1 MKRGLNK
8 LLLPIKCSARCLAH
22 FRSHSI
28 RAIIKGTSNLLY
40 CQKGKT
46 PINLIQLKLVVDGYE
61 VDRGRFSR
69 HINASLRR
77 KYNQS
82 VIFFFLLRIQ
92 FLINIVPVSKLKIQK
107 GEKITDY
114 ILSYFTSYS
123 FFQES
128 LSSKKNPPG
137 PNKTLL
143 YIYRPAVSTVSTV
156 AFCNYRNVLGANYT

>member
-46 PINLIQLKLVVDGYE
+46 PINPIQLKLVVDGYE
-61 VDRGRFSR
+61 VDRGGFSR

-82 VIFFFLLRIQ
+82 VIFFFP
-92 FLINIVPVSKLKIQK
+92 F
-107 GEKITDY
+107 
-114 ILSYFTSYS
+114 
-123 FFQES
+123 
-128 LSSKKNPPG
+128 KNPIS
-137 PNKTLL
+137 NQYSACIKTKNSKGGKNHRLHFKL
-143 YIYRPAVSTVSTV
+143 FYIIFIFPRVTVIQEKSSWP
-156 AFCNYRNVLGANYT
+156 